1 MRRCCRCLWLVLVM
15 APAGL
20 SPALASDFRQ
30 VFQTRTDTMNA
41 IDKSLKLVADMVK
54 GTKPFDADKAR
65 EAARAIAAD
74 ARGFPELFP
83 PDSNPRPS
91 EARAEIWRDWG
102 RFVGLSANLAEKAD
116 LLAAASDNANGAS
129 DISASLLR
137 LGRACSNCH
146 DSYRAHLTD

>member
-20 SPALASDFRQ
+20 SPALADDFRQ

-41 IDKSLKLVADMVK
+41 IDKSLKVVADMVK
-54 GTKPFDADKAR
+54 GKQPFDAGKAR
-65 EAARAIAAD
+65 EAAKAIAGD
-74 ARGFPELFP
+74 ARGIPELFP

-91 EARAEIWRDWG
+91 EARAEIWRDWD
-102 RFVGLSANLAEKAD
+102 RFVGLSANLAEKAG
-116 LLAAASDNANGAS
+116 LLAAASASANGAS
-129 DISASLLR
+129 DLRGNLLQ